1 MTVAELINELQKL
14 PEDIEVMAA
23 GEHAEK
29 VIVENCEGN
38 KYVRIF
44 QPWNVKFIEG
54 YHE

>member
-1 MTVAELINELQKL
+1 MTVAELIEELNKL
-14 PEDIEVMAA
+14 PADLEVMAA

-29 VIVENCEGN
+29 VIVEDCEGH

>member
-1 MTVAELINELQKL
+1 MNVAELIKELNKL
-14 PEDIEVMAA
+14 PADLEVMAA

-29 VIVENCEGN
+29 VIMEDCEGH

-44 QPWNVKFIEG
+44 QPMNCKFIEG